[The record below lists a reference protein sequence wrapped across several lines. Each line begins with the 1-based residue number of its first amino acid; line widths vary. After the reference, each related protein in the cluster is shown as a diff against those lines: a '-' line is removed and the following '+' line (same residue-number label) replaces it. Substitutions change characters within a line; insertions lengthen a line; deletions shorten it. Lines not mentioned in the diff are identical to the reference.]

1 MDLAPLDKVLN
12 EDSVTSSKEK
22 MKSSESSENRA
33 HQRKGIVHSIKLGK
47 KNPSKRDKVLRKHQT
62 MRKRDCHQARKDFNK
77 KKEMKRIECKNFHQD
92 ERKMIYQ
99 KTQEK

>member
-1 MDLAPLDKVLN
+1 M
-12 EDSVTSSKEK
+12 
-22 MKSSESSENRA
+22 
-33 HQRKGIVHSIKLGK
+33 
-47 KNPSKRDKVLRKHQT
+47 RKHQT

-99 KTQEK
+99 KTQEKWDSKKDHSSWEGCAKNEDSSKVEIFCEWRLLGHIWNLLEHMSCRIG

>member
-33 HQRKGIVHSIKLGK
+33 HQRKWIVHSIKLGK
-47 KNPSKRDKVLRKHQT
+47 KKSI
-62 MRKRDCHQARKDFNK
+62 
-77 KKEMKRIECKNFHQD
+77 KER
-92 ERKMIYQ
+92 
-99 KTQEK
+99 